1 MSQARKPR
9 RFRRFTLIIVA
20 LVLIVFAISGL
31 ILFSRSR
38 SPLNVEIVLV
48 SPPQFVSE
56 PAVFQIP
63 QPSTASSLEVT
74 QNFFRAEIQVRNLGT
89 SSIAPGPY
97 RGAVSLEIMETN
109 STNWIGANQHEFGL
123 IYPIIKPGDSMNF
136 LFRIPASATKWRVT
150 CSYQR
155 WFLPQRILK
164 YGLRIVLDWLPI
176 DTHIRDGEIHEAQSV
191 AWTLDPP
198 SIGSKQN

>member
-1 MSQARKPR
+1 MSQASKLRP
-9 RFRRFTLIIVA
+9 FRRFISISVA
-20 LVLIVFAISGL
+20 LVLFVFAISG
-31 ILFSRSR
+31 LFSRSR
-38 SPLNVEIVLV
+38 SPLKVEIVLV

-74 QNFFRAEIQVRNLGT
+74 QNFYRSEVQVRNLGT

-109 STNWIGANQHEFGL
+109 STNWIGANQHTLGI

-136 LFRIPASATKWRVT
+136 PFRIPASATKWRVT

-155 WFLPQRILK
+155 WFLPQRFIN
-164 YGLRIVLDWLPI
+164 YVLRDWLNI
-176 DTHIRDGEIHEAQSV
+176 QSQIGDNEIYEAQSV
-191 AWTLDPP
+191 VWTLDLP
-198 SIGSKQN
+198 SVESKQK